1 MNKSVVKIKQFY
13 QRIPMRWQEVL
24 RFCIVGGLA
33 TVVHY
38 GIYLLL
44 QVWIYSWLAYTIGYA
59 LSFLMNYI
67 LTNYFTFK
75 TKPTVQNGVGFM
87 ISHAVNYGLHI
98 GLLELFLWIGLSNV
112 WAPIPVYCIVI
123 PVNFVLVRFVFTQ
136 IDKIGRKR

>member
-1 MNKSVVKIKQFY
+1 MNKLVVSMKQFY
-13 QRIPMRWQEVL
+13 QRIPTRWQEII
-24 RFCIVGGLA
+24 RFCLVGGLA

-44 QVWIYSWLAYTIGYA
+44 QIWIWTWLAYTMGYA
-59 LSFLMNYI
+59 LSFLMNYV

-75 TKPTVQNGVGFM
+75 TKPTVQNGVGFV

-123 PVNFVLVRFVFTQ
+123 PVNFLLVRFVF
-136 IDKIGRKR
+136 KNLNSKNNS

>member
-1 MNKSVVKIKQFY
+1 MNKLVVKIKQFY
-13 QRIPMRWQEVL
+13 QRIPIRWQEII

-33 TVVHY
+33 TAVHY

-44 QVWIYSWLAYTIGYA
+44 QLWIWTWLAYTIGYV
-59 LSFLMNYI
+59 LSFLMNYM
-67 LTNYFTFK
+67 LTNYFTFR
-75 TKPTVQNGVGFM
+75 TKPSVQNGIGFV

-123 PVNFVLVRFVFTQ
+123 PVNFLLVRFVF
-136 IDKIGRKR
+136 KNLNSKNNS

>member
-1 MNKSVVKIKQFY
+1 MNKLVVKIKQFY
-13 QRIPMRWQEVL
+13 QRIPMRWKEVI
-24 RFCIVGGLA
+24 RFCVVGGFA

-44 QVWIYSWLAYTIGYA
+44 QVWMWAWLAYTMGYA
-59 LSFLMNYI
+59 LSFLMNYV

-75 TKPTVQNGVGFM
+75 TKPTVQNGVGFV

-123 PVNFVLVRFVFTQ
+123 PVNFLLVRFLF
-136 IDKIGRKR
+136 KNLNSKNNS

>member
-1 MNKSVVKIKQFY
+1 MNKLVVKIKQFY
-13 QRIPMRWQEVL
+13 QRIPMRWKEVI
-24 RFCIVGGLA
+24 RFCVVGGFA

-38 GIYLLL
+38 GIYILL
-44 QVWIYSWLAYTIGYA
+44 QVWMWAWLAYTMGYV
-59 LSFLMNYI
+59 LSFLMNYV

-75 TKPTVQNGVGFM
+75 TKPTVQNGVGFV

-123 PVNFVLVRFVFTQ
+123 PVNFLLVRFVF
-136 IDKIGRKR
+136 KNLNSKNNS

>member
-1 MNKSVVKIKQFY
+1 MNKLVVKIKQFY
-13 QRIPMRWQEVL
+13 QRIPMRWKEVI
-24 RFCIVGGLA
+24 RFCVVGGFA

-38 GIYLLL
+38 GVYLLL
-44 QVWIYSWLAYTIGYA
+44 QVWMWAWLAYTMGYA
-59 LSFLMNYI
+59 LSFLMNYV

-75 TKPTVQNGVGFM
+75 TKPTVQNGVGFV

-123 PVNFVLVRFVFTQ
+123 PVNFLLVRFVF
-136 IDKIGRKR
+136 KNLNSKNNS

>member
-1 MNKSVVKIKQFY
+1 MSKLREKIKAAY
-13 QRIPMRWQEVL
+13 GCIPMRWQEVI

-38 GIYLLL
+38 AIYLLL
-44 QVWIYSWLAYTIGYA
+44 QLWIWTWLAYSIGYA

-136 IDKIGRKR
+136 IDKIGRE

>member
-1 MNKSVVKIKQFY
+1 MNKLVVKIKQFY
-13 QRIPMRWQEVL
+13 QRIPMRWKEVI
-24 RFCIVGGLA
+24 RFCVVGGFA

-44 QVWIYSWLAYTIGYA
+44 QVWMWAWLAYTMGYA
-59 LSFLMNYI
+59 LSFLMNYV

-75 TKPTVQNGVGFM
+75 TKPTVQNGVGFV

-123 PVNFVLVRFVFTQ
+123 PVNFLLVRFVF
-136 IDKIGRKR
+136 KNLNSKNNS

>member
-1 MNKSVVKIKQFY
+1 MSKVGEKIKVAY
-13 QRIPMRWQEVL
+13 GRIPMRWQEVI

-38 GIYLLL
+38 AIYLLL
-44 QVWIYSWLAYTIGYA
+44 QLWIWTWLAYSIGYA

-136 IDKIGRKR
+136 IDKIGRE

>member
-1 MNKSVVKIKQFY
+1 MSKVGEKIKVAY
-13 QRIPMRWQEVL
+13 GRIPMRWQEVI

-38 GIYLLL
+38 AIYLML
-44 QVWIYSWLAYTIGYA
+44 QLWIWTWLAYTIGYA
-59 LSFLMNYI
+59 LSFLMNYV

-75 TKPTVQNGVGFM
+75 TKPSVKNGVGF
-87 ISHAVNYGLHI
+87 IVSHAINYGLHI
-98 GLLELFLWIGLSNV
+98 GLLELFFWLNVPNV

-136 IDKIGRKR
+136 IDKIIKK